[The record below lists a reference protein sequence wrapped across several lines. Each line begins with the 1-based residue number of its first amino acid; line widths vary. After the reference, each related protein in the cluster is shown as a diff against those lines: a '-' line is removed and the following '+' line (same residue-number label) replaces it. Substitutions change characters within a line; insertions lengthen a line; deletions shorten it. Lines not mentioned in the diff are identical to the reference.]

1 MMKISDVVKSSV
13 FFSVDSDGVATDWGT
28 CSDDCPR
35 LQPPMKQ
42 CSTVSGRVRPV
53 WCWLVC
59 GRLNERVSTLNLR
72 FGSAL
77 FKNRRDACLHHLR
90 MPSVTLF

>member
-1 MMKISDVVKSSV
+1 MVKISVVIKSSV

-53 WCWLVC
+53 LCWLVC
-59 GRLNERVSTLNLR
+59 GRLKEWVSALNLH
-72 FGSAL
+72 FGSVL
-77 FKNRRDACLHHLR
+77 FKNRRDAR
-90 MPSVTLF
+90 